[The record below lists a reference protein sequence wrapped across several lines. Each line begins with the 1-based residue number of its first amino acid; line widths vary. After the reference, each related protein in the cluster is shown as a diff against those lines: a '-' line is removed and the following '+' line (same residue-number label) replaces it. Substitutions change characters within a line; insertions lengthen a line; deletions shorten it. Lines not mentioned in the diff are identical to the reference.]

1 MKKKKTSLREALS
14 FLFPSYT
21 IRKNHFQKK
30 DISNI
35 FNNLTVSFSYV
46 YLIVSMILVVLMSSL
61 FIYMQIDSKG
71 QFVEKFG
78 VMGLVGILILIGGA
92 LITIV
97 LVVISKITKNQKLAL
112 ILSRISGDFLY
123 LCTSSYLLCCIFAD
137 AERGFTTNS
146 ETLSASIVFI
156 AVLLLIQSM
165 QWIDALILDLGTS
178 TGIVAV
184 TFYCSRVYNMKAIH
198 YYGLISLLYPFA
210 AYLIIALLF
219 FAESQ
224 RYKELLENERLHN
237 RAYYDSLTLCKN
249 RYALA
254 EFLKQNKDRW
264 ENKDNSNLLIVLFD
278 IDDFR
283 LYNNQFSHLGGDY
296 CLKSMCDAIRREFV
310 SPDLDF
316 FRYGGEEFLLFF
328 ELKDQKEAPEY
339 LRRVRKAINSLDIEA
354 PKGAPKDI
362 VTISIGG
369 LFLHSVETFE
379 FEHEMKIVDD
389 YLYKAKAS
397 GKDVVCY
404 NGSIMK

>member
-1 MKKKKTSLREALS
+1 MKKKKLNLRESLS

-21 IRKNHFQKK
+21 IKKNGFSKK
-30 DISNI
+30 DVKNIS
-35 FNNLTVSFSYV
+35 NNLTLSFSYV
-46 YLIVSMILVVLMSSL
+46 YLIVSLILVVLMSSL
-61 FIYMQIDSKG
+61 FAYMMIDSKG
-71 QFVEKFG
+71 NFIDKYG
-78 VMGLVGILILIGGA
+78 LMGLIGLMILIFGA
-92 LITIV
+92 LGTIF
-97 LVVISKITKNQKLAL
+97 LVVLAKTRKEEKNA
-112 ILSRISGDFLY
+112 IRIARFAGDFLY
-123 LCTSSYLLCCIFAD
+123 ACTSSYLLCCIFAD

-146 ETLSASIVFI
+146 ETLSASIIFI

-165 QWIDALILDLGTS
+165 QWIDAMILDVGT
-178 TGIVAV
+178 TFGIIGV
-184 TFYCSRVYNMKAIH
+184 TVYCSRVYDMKAIH
-198 YYGLISLLYPFA
+198 YYGLIAVLYPFA

-224 RYKELLENERLHN
+224 RYKESLENDRLHN
-237 RAYYDSLTLCKN
+237 RAYYDSLTHCKN

-254 EFLKQNKDRW
+254 EFLKENQSRW

-296 CLKSMCDAIRREFV
+296 CLKTMCDAIRREFV

-339 LRRVRKAINSLDIEA
+339 LRRVRQAINTLDIQA
-354 PKGAPKDI
+354 PKGAPKEM

-369 LFLHSVETFE
+369 LFLHSMESFE
-379 FEHEMKIVDD
+379 FEQEMKIVDD

-404 NGSIMK
+404 NGSIMN